1 MKVTSI
7 VFILAIFS
15 SSNSFAAVRSAVS
28 CAYTDVSAAYSA
40 AGIGDTVAIPAGA
53 CTWSNTLTLTKAI
66 TLTGAGKDSTTITAT
81 GSTTLINISPPSDV
95 PIRVTGIGFV
105 LGAETGS
112 YKMAIGIYGSRNNS
126 YKLTMLRIDN
136 NKFTKG
142 NQAIFVSGWVYG
154 VIDQN
159 VFVNG
164 YTPIFFRG
172 SDNYDWL
179 RPYSAGTADAMF
191 IEDNL
196 FTVDNNVDT
205 TTRDSLIY
213 IQEGASVVV
222 RHNTFD
228 TTLFTNVNWMTL
240 ILNNHG
246 NQNYYTGGTDFR
258 GQPIFESYNNTAR
271 VYRTDQFIG
280 IRGGSVLIHDESY
293 FATTGS
299 PSLIEFTEEE
309 SWQTVFFSTLRTA
322 WPAEDQIN
330 NSFIWNNTFNGSPIT
345 NIRLG
350 YAQDP
355 TFIQQNRDYFM
366 HAPQASGG
374 REIYTGRAGGPMTFS
389 GSAPNAYYPYVPYI
403 YPHPLRSTLPPPSN
417 LRVM

>member
-1 MKVTSI
+1 MKLRSLA
-7 VFILAIFS
+7 FILATFLPAIS
-15 SSNSFAAVRSAVS
+15 MAAVRSAAS
-28 CAYTDVSAAYSA
+28 CSYSDVSAAYGAASA
-40 AGIGDTVAIPAGA
+40 GDTVAIPAGQ
-53 CTWSNTLTLTKAI
+53 CTWSSTLGVSKAI
-66 TLTGAGKDSTTITAT
+66 TLMGAGKDSTVITAS

-105 LGAETGS
+105 LGIETGS
-112 YKMAIGIYGSRNNS
+112 YKTAIGIYGSRTNS
-126 YKLTMLRIDN
+126 YKLTQLRIDDN
-136 NKFTKG
+136 RFTKG
-142 NQAIFVSGWVYG
+142 NQAIFASGWAYG

-179 RPYSAGTADAMF
+179 RPYAAGTGDAMF

-205 TTRDSLIY
+205 TTRDSIIY

-222 RHNTFD
+222 RYNTFD
-228 TTLFTNVNWMTL
+228 TTQFTNVNWMTL

-258 GQPIFESYNNTAR
+258 GQPIFESYHNTAR
-271 VYRTDQFIG
+271 VYYTNQFNG
-280 IRGGSVLIHDESY
+280 IRGGSILIHDESY
-293 FATTGS
+293 SAITGS
-299 PSLIEFTEEE
+299 PSLIELTEEE
-309 SWQTVFFSTLRTA
+309 GWQTVFFNPLRTA

-330 NSFIWNNTFNGSPIT
+330 NSFFWNNTFNSNPIT
-345 NIRLG
+345 SISLG

-355 TFIQQNRDYFM
+355 IFIQENRDYFM
-366 HAPQASGG
+366 HAPQATSGK
-374 REIYTGRAGGPMTFS
+374 ETYTGRPGGPMTFS
-389 GSAPNAYYPYVPYI
+389 GSGPNAYYPYAPYT
-403 YPHPLRSTLPPPSN
+403 YPHPLRGTLPAPAN
-417 LRVM
+417 LRVL